1 MKITKKTNF
10 RVVIE
15 PRRLGDYG
23 FAKVSDSFT
32 GRSEEQIAKDYQERC
47 EEIVEQTKRHVDNV
61 GWIGVEFDSEEIC
74 SHCRNTWDVSADDS
88 DPEYPKGTPL
98 CCGKAIEE
106 HAGAK

>member
-1 MKITKKTNF
+1 MKIIKKSNF

-23 FAKVSDSFT
+23 YARVSDSFT

-47 EEIVEQTKRHVDNV
+47 EQIIDEIKRHVDNV
-61 GWIGVEFDSEEIC
+61 GWTGVEFDSEEIC
-74 SHCRNTWDVSADDS
+74 SHCRHSWDVSDDDS

-98 CCGKAIEE
+98 CCEKAIQEF
-106 HAGAK
+106 KSK